1 MKYMGGKSR
10 LAHIICSEINSI
22 ALNENIDNYYEP
34 FVGGGAIIEQVNIK
48 NRYGSDLN
56 NYLIALY
63 KYFQDTDKFEYPN
76 ITREQFEHIRKNKEQ
91 YPEWLVAWCGFYC
104 SFNTRWFACWGGDYF
119 DKQGIYCNKQ
129 LGAYNSILQE
139 IPIIKNIDF
148 KNCSYKDVNIIPHS
162 IVYCDAPYIGTKQ
175 YEGAKEEFNFDE
187 YYSWLKETA
196 KNNFVLISEYRM
208 PVQDFKSIKT
218 IEVAGFLSTSG
229 NNKVESREQTECIEQ
244 LFVVRGGYLVDKY
257 YHDEE
262 DNTYDF

>member
-22 ALNENIDNYYEP
+22 ALNENINNYYEP

-63 KYFQDTDKFEYPN
+63 KHFQDTDKFEYPN
-76 ITREQFEHIRKNKEQ
+76 ITREQYEHIRKNKEQ

-104 SFNTRWFACWGGDYF
+104 SFNGRWFTGWGGDYF
-119 DKQGIYCNKQ
+119 DKQGTYRNNQ

-148 KNCSYKDVNIIPHS
+148 KNYNYKDVNITPHS
-162 IVYCDAPYIGTKQ
+162 IIYCDAPYIGTKQ
-175 YEGAKEEFNFDE
+175 YEGAEETFDFDA
-187 YYSWLKETA
+187 YYKWLKTIA
-196 KNNFVLISEYRM
+196 KDNLVIISEYRM
-208 PVQDFKSIKT
+208 PALDFKSIKYF
-218 IEVAGFLSTSG
+218 ELNNSLSKSFTD
-229 NNKVESREQTECIEQ
+229 NKELEQTECIEQ
-244 LFVVRGGYLVDKY
+244 LFVVRGGYLVNKY
-257 YHDEE
+257 YPDEE
-262 DNTYDF
+262 DDTHDF